1 MTNSAE
7 QRAERR
13 GRLTVHQK
21 DDGFVLRLNNIQALD
36 HSDICLLKEWMSRQD
51 NGTKVSLNL
60 HKVEYLP
67 SGFFGM
73 LHDISDTGI
82 LITLLNPTETIK
94 NQLWFKQF
102 IQPSGLFMPPKKAW
116 APGPE

>member
-7 QRAERR
+7 QRTERR
-13 GRLTVHQK
+13 RRLTISQK
-21 DDGFVLRLNNIQALD
+21 DGEFLLRLDNIQALD
-36 HSDICLLKEWMSRQD
+36 HSDVCLLKEWMSRQD

-73 LHDISDTGI
+73 LHDISDTGVR
-82 LITLLNPTETIK
+82 ITLLNVTDAIK
-94 NQLWFKQF
+94 KQIWFKQF

-116 APGPE
+116 TPGPE